1 MYKDRRLL
9 TLGGA
14 ALQLSA
20 AGSRGVLEQLDAGVQ
35 LGRGELSEW
44 QGEQAGERVH
54 LYLGKRRA
62 GKFYRSGFPKAR
74 SSQVPVTAGSVRG
87 FASDPGFGPWFGPE
101 RSLVIAH
108 AHERPQCLLVA
119 T

>member
-1 MYKDRRLL
+1 M
-9 TLGGA
+9 
-14 ALQLSA
+14 
-20 AGSRGVLEQLDAGVQ
+20 Q
-35 LGRGELSEW
+35 LGRGELSES

-62 GKFYRSGFPKAR
+62 GKFYRSGLPKAR
-74 SSQVPVTAGSVRG
+74 SSQSACKRAE
-87 FASDPGFGPWFGPE
+87 ASAVLFRTGPWLGPE